1 MIVQRATPSK
11 TTVEDQTC
19 NTCSGEFYGV
29 ALCRVTLGKRCMRDN
44 RQLTAD
50 RLFLGISATAHTR
63 KTSFERISE
72 RHEIAFK
79 RMLEISRQF
88 YRLHVL
94 HVCEIATSWL
104 SVHINAAVLCCPRAH
119 CSIAQ
124 VCSIRWHCTRGS
136 GSHEARR
143 RREGRCWRVYASG
156 PVQPVSDNSSSDVRL
171 FSWGLPLIWCRAP
184 GSALLLMFYDVKH
197 FNRDPGPSFLR
208 RLLAVL
214 WLLQR
219 PAPKVWTG
227 VAAAPKWVRG

>member
-1 MIVQRATPSK
+1 MTMH
-11 TTVEDQTC
+11 
-19 NTCSGEFYGV
+19 
-29 ALCRVTLGKRCMRDN
+29 L
-44 RQLTAD
+44 
-50 RLFLGISATAHTR
+50 SACWR
-63 KTSFERISE
+63 SPGSFC
-72 RHEIAFK
+72 
-79 RMLEISRQF
+79 
-88 YRLHVL
+88 RLHVL

-104 SVHINAAVLCCPRAH
+104 SVHSMLLFLCFPLAH
-119 CSIAQ
+119 CSIAPL
-124 VCSIRWHCTRGS
+124 CSIRWHCTHGS

-171 FSWGLPLIWCRAP
+171 FPWGLPLIWCRGPDCLVA
-184 GSALLLMFYDVKH
+184 YVHDVKH

-227 VAAAPKWVRG
+227 VAAAPKWVRW